1 MVLPRRYAG
10 LCLPMNEALIS
21 GLPVFMTDV
30 SPNNQILPREW
41 LVKSDKIGEF
51 KTKSMVDI
59 YEANHEELA
68 KSIDNYFNN
77 INIYDSKQK
86 AIELGFNNFSVEV
99 LKDKWL
105 NIINE

>member
-1 MVLPRRYAG
+1 MILPRRYAG

-21 GLPVFMTDV
+21 GLPVFMTDI
-30 SPNNQILPREW
+30 SPNNQILPKDW

-51 KTKSMVDI
+51 KTKLMVDI
-59 YEANHEELA
+59 YEASQEKLA

-86 AIELGFNNFSVEV
+86 AIEIGFNNFSVEV

-105 NIINE
+105 KVINE

>member
-1 MVLPRRYAG
+1 
-10 LCLPMNEALIS
+10 
-21 GLPVFMTDV
+21 
-30 SPNNQILPREW
+30 
-41 LVKSDKIGEF
+41 
-51 KTKSMVDI
+51 MVDI